1 MSDTNIPAAPA
12 SPNAAPADAAA
23 PGEGGRFLP
32 VIIVAGPTAS
42 GKSALALDLAKEF
55 NGVIINADSM
65 QVYRELR
72 VLSAR
77 PDDSETARAPHR
89 LYGVLSGAEACSA
102 GKWREMALTEIAACH
117 QNGQLPIVT
126 GGTGMYL
133 NALTNGIAPI
143 PDIDKSVRDQVTA
156 ELEAMG
162 HAAFFARL
170 QQQDAATAATLD
182 PANSQRL
189 IRAAE
194 VLRATGH
201 GLAYWH
207 GAAMLPPPPG
217 MAFLKFCYM
226 PPRDILYD
234 RCNRRFDLMIEQGA
248 IEEVRLLLE
257 QNLPPESPVMKAVGV
272 RELGAY
278 LSGALSLADA
288 KTLAQRETRRYAKRQ
303 LTWFRHQMTDR
314 ETIDAQYSESLASK
328 LRNLVHQFLL
338 TAPK

>member
-1 MSDTNIPAAPA
+1 M
-12 SPNAAPADAAA
+12 
-23 PGEGGRFLP
+23 
-32 VIIVAGPTAS
+32 IVAGPTAS
-42 GKSALALDLAKEF
+42 GKSALALDLAREF
-55 NGVIINADSM
+55 DGVIINADSM

-77 PDDSETARAPHR
+77 PDDSETAQAPHR

-102 GKWREMALTEIAACH
+102 GKWRDMALAEIATSH

-133 NALTNGIAPI
+133 NALINGIAPI
-143 PDIDKSVRDQVTA
+143 PDIDKSVRNDLTR
-156 ELEAMG
+156 ELEALG
-162 HAAFFARL
+162 HAAFFTKLRE
-170 QQQDAATAATLD
+170 QDPETAATLD

-201 GLAYWH
+201 GLAHWH
-207 GAAMLPPPPG
+207 GAGMLRPPAG

-234 RCNRRFDLMIEQGA
+234 RCNRRFDLMINQGA
-248 IEEVRLLLE
+248 IDEVRFLLA
-257 QNLPPESPVMKAVGV
+257 QNLPGDSPVMKAVGV
-272 RELGAY
+272 RELAAY
-278 LSGALSLADA
+278 LAGSLSFEDA

-303 LTWFRHQMTDR
+303 LTWFRHQMPDR